1 MHSTDAQ
8 FVAIARRYVTVAAQV
23 AVAFA
28 QGQTALQLE
37 LVLSLPR
44 LSSAAGTQESL
55 TALHGLSDLVRA
67 HKQAVE
73 KFMVTFSAELSA
85 VIASMPED
93 LVESHRGGL
102 IASLHWQMSAQGRF
116 YEGRERWIAAATGIC
131 HLLDARRET
140 ARFSPE
146 GVSFAD
152 DEDHDRFD
160 ALLAVIEEVHQQ
172 EVALLGERTD
182 RLARATAVLGLRVSS

>member
-1 MHSTDAQ
+1 MHPTETQ
-8 FVAIARRYVTVAAQV
+8 FVAIAGRYVVVAAQV
-23 AVAFA
+23 AVAFE
-28 QGQTALQLE
+28 QGQAALQLE
-37 LVLSLPR
+37 SLLSLQR

-55 TALHGLSDLVRA
+55 TALHRLSDLVRA
-67 HKQAVE
+67 HKQAYE

-85 VIASMPED
+85 VMASMSED

-102 IASLHWQMSAQGRF
+102 IASLNWQMLAQSRF
-116 YEGRERWIAAATGIC
+116 YEGRERWIDAATGIC

-140 ARFSPE
+140 ARFSHE

-172 EVALLGERTD
+172 EVASLGERTD
-182 RLARATAVLGLRVSS
+182 RLARAAAALGLRASP